1 MRSTHASLRWSLA
14 AGWLTCLALVCCAS
28 GVRGDELHLKSG
40 VVLKGVVLPLSGLN
54 ARTTA
59 QNNNTDVPV
68 ATLWMVDDGVRRYFI
83 PRRIAPDVIP
93 SDPLSKLV
101 SFELEHRRNGNRG
114 IPSTI
119 GAFPQT
125 EFDQFGRRM
134 VTLTT
139 PRGLEHIQQA
149 ITQIRP
155 DALKVE
161 STSHNWTMGLD
172 PSVLGGERLR
182 VMIDGAIDP
191 HSLSDRRAVVIFFIQ
206 AQLYKQAQEELAT
219 IAADFPEQAAWAEET
234 ELQLAHLKAL
244 GALNEIRS
252 RQQAGQHQL
261 AYRVSQTFP
270 AERVSADVLRE
281 AQDIVA
287 TYDRDLQR
295 PATAGML
302 LDLLHAAPPQE
313 QAQALAP
320 LRATVLEELHPEN
333 LQRLD
338 PFLRAEQDDTLSPEE
353 KLALAYSG
361 WVVGA
366 GNAITSLDDALR
378 LWQIRFLVLEYLRTN
393 DNPARR
399 QYILG
404 ELTATEG
411 ATVPRV
417 SEMIALLPPPSLA
430 VTPPPGVA
438 TDLDVTDEWD
448 ETQQTYSVVLPP
460 EYSSQHRYP
469 LLVVL
474 HAAGSS
480 PDQEATWWAGNT
492 ERPGPAQR
500 YGYITIAPHY
510 AAADQTSYT
519 YGSEAH
525 KAVLESLRDARKR
538 FRIDSDR
545 IFLAGHGMG
554 ADACFD
560 IGMSQPGVFAGVMPI
575 TGVTDRFC
583 MYYRANA
590 PDLAWYVVTGER
602 DGDQLGLSLDR
613 NARELNHMMTRGHN
627 VIYCEF
633 KARGKEPYF
642 EETPRIFDWMA
653 LHRRAPLPR
662 EWNVDIL
669 RHTDNDFYWLQ
680 LAGMP
685 ARLSSPIVWE
695 PPKLRRIP
703 QPMPIEGKATV
714 ANAIYLKHPAEHA
727 TVWLSPDLVTF
738 GERLKIHHKGR
749 QAYND
754 FVSPQLGDLLEDLRV
769 RGDRERLYWAKIE
782 L

>member
-1 MRSTHASLRWSLA
+1 MRQAISPSSLSVAVRGLA
-14 AGWLTCLALVCCAS
+14 ACVCLAFTPGTL
-28 GVRGDELHLKSG
+28 GDELHLKNG

-59 QNNNTDVPV
+59 QNNNTDIPV
-68 ATLWMVDDGVRRYFI
+68 ATLWMVDDGVRRYFV
-83 PRRIAPDVIP
+83 PRRVAPDVIP
-93 SDPLSKLV
+93 ADPLSKLV
-101 SFELEHRRNGNRG
+101 TFELQHQRNGNRG

-119 GAFPQT
+119 GGFPQT
-125 EFDQFGRRM
+125 EFDRFGRRM

-139 PRGLEHIQQA
+139 PRGPEHIQQA
-149 ITQIRP
+149 ITEIRP
-155 DALKVE
+155 DALKVD
-161 STSHNWTMGLD
+161 STSHDWTMGLD
-172 PSVLGGERLR
+172 PTVIGADRLR
-182 VMIDGAIDP
+182 EMISGAIDP
-191 HSLSDRRAVVIFFIQ
+191 QSLADRRGIVIFFIQ
-206 AQLYKQAQEELAT
+206 AQMYKQAQEELAT
-219 IAADFPEQAAWAEET
+219 IAADFPDQATWASET

-244 GALNEIRS
+244 AALNEIRS
-252 RQQAGQHQL
+252 RQEAGQHQL
-261 AYRVSQTFP
+261 AYLVSQKFP
-270 AERVSADVLRE
+270 ADRVSADVLRE

-287 TYDRDLQR
+287 TYDRDRQQA
-295 PATAGML
+295 ATVGML
-302 LDLLHAAPPQE
+302 LDLLQAELPQE
-313 QAQALAP
+313 RAQLLAP

-333 LQRLD
+333 LERLD
-338 PFLRAEQDDTLSPEE
+338 PFLRAEADDTLSPEE

-366 GNAITSLDDALR
+366 GNAVTSLDDALR
-378 LWQIRFLVLEYLRTN
+378 LWQIRFLVLEYLRSN

-399 QYILG
+399 QSIME

-430 VTPPPGVA
+430 VTPQPGVA
-438 TDLDVTDEWD
+438 AQLDVTDEWD
-448 ETQQTYSVVLPP
+448 EAQQTYSIVLPP
-460 EYSSQHRYP
+460 EYSPQHRYP

-480 PDQEATWWAGNT
+480 PDQELTWWAGDP
-492 ERPGPAQR
+492 ERQGPAQR
-500 YGYITIAPHY
+500 FGYITIAPHY
-510 AAADQTSYT
+510 AAPDQKSYT
-519 YGSEAH
+519 YGHEAH
-525 KAVLESLRDARKR
+525 QAVLESLRDARKR

-554 ADACFD
+554 GDACFD
-560 IGMSQPGVFAGVMPI
+560 IGMSLPGVFAGVIPM

-583 MYYRANA
+583 MYYRENA

-613 NARELNHMMTRGHN
+613 NARDLNHMMTRGHD

-633 KARGKEPYF
+633 KARGIEPYF
-642 EETPRIFDWMA
+642 EETPRIFEWMA

-662 EWNVDIL
+662 EWDVEIL
-669 RHTDNDFYWLQ
+669 RQTDNDFYWLH
-680 LAGMP
+680 LDGMP
-685 ARLSSPIVWE
+685 ARLGAPIVWE
-695 PPKLRRIP
+695 PPRLRRIP
-703 QPMPIEGKATV
+703 QPMPIEAKATV
-714 ANAIYLKHPAEHA
+714 ANAIYLKHPADHA
-727 TVWLSPDLVTF
+727 TVWLSPDLVKF

-754 FVSPQLGDLLEDLRV
+754 FVSPRMGDLLEDLRV